1 MLVTLFWHHGGGREE
16 ERDRDRDREKQ
27 RDREHGC
34 VHVSVCLCLCLC
46 VFTLNPAFAFIIS
59 SDFLLCART
68 RVCSCTV
75 GKQAK
80 KTSTKNNVGG
90 NAVFD
95 EVLSFTKAADTI
107 SMKV

>member
-1 MLVTLFWHHGGGREE
+1 LAPREGEGGRKS
-16 ERDRDRDREKQ
+16 ERETETESEKQ
-27 RDREHGC
+27 RDREHKC
-34 VHVSVCLCLCLC
+34 VHVCVCLC
-46 VFTLNPAFAFIIS
+46 VSVYFTLNPAFAFIIS

>member
-1 MLVTLFWHHGGGREE
+1 MG
-16 ERDRDRDREKQ
+16 
-27 RDREHGC
+27 
-34 VHVSVCLCLCLC
+34 VCMCLCLC
-46 VFTLNPAFAFIIS
+46 VCVYFTLNPAFAFIIS